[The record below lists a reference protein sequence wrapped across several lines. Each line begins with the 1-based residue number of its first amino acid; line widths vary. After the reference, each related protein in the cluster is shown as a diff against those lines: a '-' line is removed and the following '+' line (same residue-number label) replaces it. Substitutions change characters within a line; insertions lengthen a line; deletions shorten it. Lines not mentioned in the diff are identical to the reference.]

1 MSFTAAFRK
10 LSTTHKATTAS
21 KAIVHVVSAP
31 SAASSPIL
39 QIVSAPSPARSPRV
53 VVPSLPPPCAKS
65 ATVRFWGSDIATPR
79 QPTMQ
84 RSTTEG
90 PRPLHRNREVMK
102 RRETD
107 KYVAQVEKCIAVERV
122 TLVRSAA
129 IKRSGRKNRENIT
142 RA

>member
-1 MSFTAAFRK
+1 
-10 LSTTHKATTAS
+10 
-21 KAIVHVVSAP
+21 
-31 SAASSPIL
+31 
-39 QIVSAPSPARSPRV
+39 
-53 VVPSLPPPCAKS
+53 
-65 ATVRFWGSDIATPR
+65 
-79 QPTMQ
+79 
-84 RSTTEG
+84 
-90 PRPLHRNREVMK
+90 MK